1 MGQSSPTRA
10 LLVGLAVTLLAVA
23 VFSWYALRQIEGV
36 RELQSN
42 TVDRN
47 RKDSLQLLRIQNN
60 LHSLGLA
67 MRDMIEGTE
76 PYPLDAWKVLFDRIR
91 ADLEDALRI
100 ERGIAL
106 PTPTPT
112 RTGQQSHLTTL
123 LDLFWKSSDQMF
135 RLSREG
141 KADEARSL
149 LRTSLESQQ
158 ASLASTVAQLL
169 ILNNEGEEHAASAMQ
184 EIYDRVQHNIYWF
197 VFAVVVTIFAT
208 SLYMIQAN
216 RRIFDSMATLSD
228 QRRIL
233 ARKLIG
239 VQEEILHSVSRE
251 LHDEFGQI
259 LTAVGAMLRRAE
271 KKGLP
276 PDSPFRVEVREVLEI
291 AQSALER
298 LRSLSQ
304 ALHPTILD
312 DYGLEKALEWY
323 AAQFGKQTGLVI
335 RYEMAGSGPD
345 VGEEVA
351 IHVYRILQ
359 ETLNNVVRHSKS
371 QTACVRVKFSAHRF
385 RLEVEDRGIG
395 LPSEPKGGLGLVAM
409 RERAEILQGRL
420 DFLRPAEG
428 GTLVVLDVP
437 LNGRLGGAGV

>member
-10 LLVGLAVTLLAVA
+10 LLVGLAVTLLAVT

-36 RELQSN
+36 RALQSN

-76 PYPLDAWKVLFDRIR
+76 PYPLDAWKVQFDRIR
-91 ADLEDALRI
+91 GDLEDALRI

-106 PTPTPT
+106 PTPA
-112 RTGQQSHLTTL
+112 RTGQQNHLATL
-123 LDLFWKSSDQMF
+123 LDLFWTSSDQMF
-135 RLSREG
+135 TFSKEG

-158 ASLASTVAQLL
+158 ASISSTVAQLL

-184 EIYDRVQHNIYWF
+184 EIYDGVEHNIYWF
-197 VFAVVVTIFAT
+197 VVAVVVTIFAT

-216 RRIFDSMATLSD
+216 RRIFDSMAGLSD
-228 QRRIL
+228 QRRVL

-276 PDSPFRVEVREVLEI
+276 PDSPFRTEVREVLEI

-323 AAQFGKQTGLVI
+323 ATQFGKQTGLVI
-335 RYEMAGSGPD
+335 RYEKAGSGPD
-345 VGEEVA
+345 LGEEVA

-371 QTACVRVKFSAHRF
+371 QTACVRVKFSPYRF

-395 LPSEPKGGLGLVAM
+395 LPRQTKGGLGLVAM

-437 LNGRLGGAGV
+437 LNGKLGTASI

>member
-76 PYPLDAWKVLFDRIR
+76 PYPLDAWKVQFDRIR

-106 PTPTPT
+106 PTPH
-112 RTGQQSHLTTL
+112 RTDQQSHLATL
-123 LDLFWKSSDQMF
+123 LDLFWTSSDQMF
-135 RLSREG
+135 TFARDGR
-141 KADEARSL
+141 ADEALLL
-149 LRTSLESQQ
+149 LRASLESQQ
-158 ASLASTVAQLL
+158 ASLTSTVAQLL
-169 ILNNEGEEHAASAMQ
+169 ILNNEGEEHAAIAMQ
-184 EIYDRVQHNIYWF
+184 EIYDRVEHNIYWF

-216 RRIFDSMATLSD
+216 RRIFDSLAGLSD

-298 LRSLSQ
+298 LRTLSQ

-335 RYEMAGSGPD
+335 RYEKAGSGPD

-371 QTACVRVKFSAHRF
+371 QTACVRVKFSPYRF

-395 LPSEPKGGLGLVAM
+395 MPPRPKGGLGLVAM

-437 LNGRLGGAGV
+437 LNGKLGAAGV